1 MTVYVCKYLDTRQG
15 VVTLEVD
22 APNRTDAVNR
32 IRLKGKPISVEEK
45 VMGSKEI
52 VLFQSKKIKLKD
64 ISLFCK
70 QMSVMLE
77 SGIPLNN
84 AVDILEQQATSKNLK
99 SSLKIVSKSLKEGS
113 QLSKAMLD
121 QEGMF
126 PDLLIRMVQAG
137 EKTGKLDEVL
147 EKMSEHYTKELK
159 TSRQIQGAMIY
170 PAVLAFLAVAAVL
183 ALLYVVIPS
192 FSGIFEQSG
201 MAMPLPTRIVLA
213 ASNFVR
219 SSWYILFGV
228 TGILVFLFLRY
239 RSTEAGRYQ
248 LDRLKL
254 NLPVIKGPMQKI
266 VTARFASTLAILTSA
281 GIPLVEA
288 IESAAATTNNAVV
301 IEKMKIAN
309 EGLQKGERLT
319 GMITSTGLFPPM
331 MLSMVKIG
339 EESGSLESMLVK
351 TSDYYEEELETAIKQ
366 LLSLLEPAMIIVM
379 GVIIGGIVASVMLP
393 MFELAHAV
401 DAGSGV
407 DQYEGASEKFR
418 R

>member
-239 RSTEAGRYQ
+239 RSTETGRYQ

-401 DAGSGV
+401 DAGSGA
-407 DQYEGASEKFR
+407 DQ
-418 R
+418 

>member
-147 EKMSEHYTKELK
+147 EKMSEHYNKELK
-159 TSRQIQGAMIY
+159 TSRQIRGAMIY

-219 SSWYILFGV
+219 SYWYILFGV

-239 RSTEAGRYQ
+239 RSTEVGRYQ

-254 NLPVIKGPMQKI
+254 WLPVIKGPMQKI

-319 GMITSTGLFPPM
+319 GMITATGLFPPM

-401 DAGSGV
+401 DAGSGA
-407 DQYEGASEKFR
+407 DQ
-418 R
+418 

>member
-52 VLFQSKKIKLKD
+52 TLFQSKKIKLKD

-147 EKMSEHYTKELK
+147 EKMSEHYNKELK
-159 TSRQIQGAMIY
+159 TSRQIRGAMIY

-201 MAMPLPTRIVLA
+201 MDMPLPTRIVLA

-219 SSWYILFGV
+219 SYWYILFGV

-254 NLPVIKGPMQKI
+254 WLPVIKGPMQKI

-319 GMITSTGLFPPM
+319 GMITATGLFPPM

-401 DAGSGV
+401 DAGAETN
-407 DQYEGASEKFR
+407 Q
-418 R
+418 

>member
-1 MTVYVCKYLDTRQG
+1 
-15 VVTLEVD
+15 
-22 APNRTDAVNR
+22 
-32 IRLKGKPISVEEK
+32 
-45 VMGSKEI
+45 
-52 VLFQSKKIKLKD
+52 
-64 ISLFCK
+64 
-70 QMSVMLE
+70 MLE

-147 EKMSEHYTKELK
+147 EKMSEHYNKELK
-159 TSRQIQGAMIY
+159 TSRQIRGAMIY
-170 PAVLAFLAVAAVL
+170 PAVLAFLAVGAVL
-183 ALLYVVIPS
+183 ALLYIVIPS

-219 SSWYILFGV
+219 SYWYILFGV

-401 DAGSGV
+401 DAGAETN
-407 DQYEGASEKFR
+407 Q
-418 R
+418 

>member
-339 EESGSLESMLVK
+339 EESGSLESMLIK

-407 DQYEGASEKFR
+407 DQ
-418 R
+418 

>member
-147 EKMSEHYTKELK
+147 EKMSEHYNKELK
-159 TSRQIQGAMIY
+159 TSRQIRGAMIY
-170 PAVLAFLAVAAVL
+170 PAVLAFLAVGAVL
-183 ALLYVVIPS
+183 ALLYIVIPS

-219 SSWYILFGV
+219 SYWYILFGV

-401 DAGSGV
+401 DAGSGA
-407 DQYEGASEKFR
+407 DQ
-418 R
+418 

>member
-121 QEGMF
+121 QDGMF

-147 EKMSEHYTKELK
+147 EKMSEHYNKELK
-159 TSRQIQGAMIY
+159 TSRQIRGAMIY

-183 ALLYVVIPS
+183 ALLYIVIPS

-201 MAMPLPTRIVLA
+201 MDMPLPTRIVLA

-219 SSWYILFGV
+219 SYWYILFGV

-254 NLPVIKGPMQKI
+254 WLPVIKGPMQKI

-339 EESGSLESMLVK
+339 EESGSLESMLIK

-401 DAGSGV
+401 DAGSGA
-407 DQYEGASEKFR
+407 DQ
-418 R
+418 

>member
-15 VVTLEVD
+15 VVTLEMD

-147 EKMSEHYTKELK
+147 EKMSEHYNKELK
-159 TSRQIQGAMIY
+159 TSRQIRGAMIY
-170 PAVLAFLAVAAVL
+170 PAVLAFLAVGAVL
-183 ALLYVVIPS
+183 ALLYIVIPS

-228 TGILVFLFLRY
+228 IGILVFLFLRY

-319 GMITSTGLFPPM
+319 GMITATGLFPPM

-401 DAGSGV
+401 DAGAETN
-407 DQYEGASEKFR
+407 Q
-418 R
+418 

>member
-22 APNRTDAVNR
+22 APNQTDAVNR

-52 VLFQSKKIKLKD
+52 TLFQSKKIKLKD

-70 QMSVMLE
+70 QMSVMLN

-84 AVDILEQQATSKNLK
+84 AVDILEQQTDAKNLK
-99 SSLKIVSKSLKEGS
+99 ASLKVISKGLKEGNQLSKSLIEQNG
-113 QLSKAMLD
+113 L
-121 QEGMF
+121 F

-147 EKMSEHYTKELK
+147 ERMSEHYNKELK
-159 TSRQIQGAMIY
+159 TSRQIRGAMIY
-170 PAVLAFLAVAAVL
+170 PAVLAFLAVAATLV
-183 ALLYVVIPS
+183 LLYVVIPN

-201 MAMPLPTRIVLA
+201 VALPLPTRIVLA
-213 ASNFVR
+213 ASNFVQ
-219 SSWYILFGV
+219 SYWYILFGGV
-228 TGILVFLFLRY
+228 GLLVFLFLRY

-248 LDRLKL
+248 LDQLKL
-254 NLPVIKGPMQKI
+254 KMPVVKGPMQKI
-266 VTARFASTLAILTSA
+266 VTARFASTLATLTSA

-288 IESAAATTNNAVV
+288 IDSAAATTNNAVV
-301 IEKMKIAN
+301 IDKLRIAN

-319 GMITSTGLFPPM
+319 GMLTSTGLFPPM

-339 EESGSLESMLVK
+339 EESGSLESMLNK
-351 TSDYYEEELETAIKQ
+351 TSDFYEEELEAAIKQ
-366 LLSLLEPAMIIVM
+366 LLSLLEPAMIIFM

-393 MFELAHAV
+393 MFEIANAV
-401 DAGSGV
+401 QQGGEAN
-407 DQYEGASEKFR
+407 Q
-418 R
+418 

>member
-52 VLFQSKKIKLKD
+52 TLFQSKKIKLKD

-113 QLSKAMLD
+113 QLSKAMID

-147 EKMSEHYTKELK
+147 EKMSEHYNKELK
-159 TSRQIQGAMIY
+159 TSRQIRGAMIY

-183 ALLYVVIPS
+183 ALLYIVIPS

-201 MAMPLPTRIVLA
+201 MDMPLPTRIVLA

-219 SSWYILFGV
+219 SYWYILFGV

-254 NLPVIKGPMQKI
+254 WLPVIKGPMQKI

-319 GMITSTGLFPPM
+319 GMITATGLFPPM

-339 EESGSLESMLVK
+339 EESGSLESMLIK

-407 DQYEGASEKFR
+407 DQ
-418 R
+418 

>member
-147 EKMSEHYTKELK
+147 EKMSEHYNKELK
-159 TSRQIQGAMIY
+159 TSRQIRGAMIY

-219 SSWYILFGV
+219 SYWYILFGV

-239 RSTEAGRYQ
+239 RSTEVGRYQ

-254 NLPVIKGPMQKI
+254 WLPVIKGPMQKI

-319 GMITSTGLFPPM
+319 GMITATDLFPPM

-401 DAGSGV
+401 DAGSGA
-407 DQYEGASEKFR
+407 DQ
-418 R
+418 

>member
-52 VLFQSKKIKLKD
+52 TLFQSKKIKLKD

-70 QMSVMLE
+70 QMSVMLN

-84 AVDILEQQATSKNLK
+84 AVDILEQQTDAKNLK
-99 SSLKIVSKSLKEGS
+99 ASLKVISKSLKEGS

-147 EKMSEHYTKELK
+147 EKMSEHYNKELK
-159 TSRQIQGAMIY
+159 TSRQIRGAMIY

-183 ALLYVVIPS
+183 ALLYIVIPS

-201 MAMPLPTRIVLA
+201 MDMPLPTRIVLA

-219 SSWYILFGV
+219 SYWYILFGV

-254 NLPVIKGPMQKI
+254 WLPVIKGPMQKI

-319 GMITSTGLFPPM
+319 GMITATGLFPPM

-339 EESGSLESMLVK
+339 EESGSLESMLIK

-401 DAGSGV
+401 DAGSGA
-407 DQYEGASEKFR
+407 DQ
-418 R
+418 

>member
-52 VLFQSKKIKLKD
+52 TLFQSKKIKLKD

-70 QMSVMLE
+70 QMSVMLN

-84 AVDILEQQATSKNLK
+84 AVDILEQQTDAKNLK
-99 SSLKIVSKSLKEGS
+99 ASLKVISKGLKEGNQLSKSLIEQNG
-113 QLSKAMLD
+113 L
-121 QEGMF
+121 F

-147 EKMSEHYTKELK
+147 ERMSEHYNKELK
-159 TSRQIQGAMIY
+159 TSRQLRGAMIY

-183 ALLYVVIPS
+183 ALLYIVIPS

-201 MAMPLPTRIVLA
+201 MDMPLPTRIVLA

-219 SSWYILFGV
+219 SYWYILFGV

-254 NLPVIKGPMQKI
+254 WLPVIKGPMQKI

-319 GMITSTGLFPPM
+319 GMITATGLFPPM

-339 EESGSLESMLVK
+339 EESGSLESMLIK

-407 DQYEGASEKFR
+407 DQ
-418 R
+418 

>member
-113 QLSKAMLD
+113 QLSKAMID

-147 EKMSEHYTKELK
+147 EKMSEHYNKELK
-159 TSRQIQGAMIY
+159 TSRQIRGAMIY

-219 SSWYILFGV
+219 SYWYILFGV

-239 RSTEAGRYQ
+239 RSTEVGRYQ

-254 NLPVIKGPMQKI
+254 WLPVIKGPMQKI

-319 GMITSTGLFPPM
+319 GMITATDLFPPM

-407 DQYEGASEKFR
+407 DQ
-418 R
+418 

>member
-15 VVTLEVD
+15 IVTLEVD

-288 IESAAATTNNAVV
+288 IESAAATTNNSVV

-401 DAGSGV
+401 DAGSGA
-407 DQYEGASEKFR
+407 DQ
-418 R
+418 

>member
-113 QLSKAMLD
+113 QLSKAMID

-147 EKMSEHYTKELK
+147 EKMSEHYNKELK
-159 TSRQIQGAMIY
+159 TSRQIRGAMIY

-228 TGILVFLFLRY
+228 IGILVFLFLRY

-407 DQYEGASEKFR
+407 DQ
-418 R
+418 

>member
-1 MTVYVCKYLDTRQG
+1 
-15 VVTLEVD
+15 
-22 APNRTDAVNR
+22 
-32 IRLKGKPISVEEK
+32 
-45 VMGSKEI
+45 
-52 VLFQSKKIKLKD
+52 
-64 ISLFCK
+64 
-70 QMSVMLE
+70 
-77 SGIPLNN
+77 
-84 AVDILEQQATSKNLK
+84 
-99 SSLKIVSKSLKEGS
+99 
-113 QLSKAMLD
+113 MLD

-147 EKMSEHYTKELK
+147 EKMSEHYNKELK
-159 TSRQIQGAMIY
+159 TSRQIRGAMIY

-183 ALLYVVIPS
+183 ALLYIVIPS

-201 MAMPLPTRIVLA
+201 MDMPLPTRIVLA

-219 SSWYILFGV
+219 SYWYILFGV

-248 LDRLKL
+248 LDRLKFW
-254 NLPVIKGPMQKI
+254 LPVIKGPMQKI

-319 GMITSTGLFPPM
+319 GMITATGLFPPM

-339 EESGSLESMLVK
+339 EESGSLESMLIK

-407 DQYEGASEKFR
+407 DQ
-418 R
+418 

>member
-52 VLFQSKKIKLKD
+52 TLFQSKKIKLKD

-70 QMSVMLE
+70 QMSVMLN

-84 AVDILEQQATSKNLK
+84 AVDILEQQTDAKNLK
-99 SSLKIVSKSLKEGS
+99 ASLKVISKSLKEGS

-137 EKTGKLDEVL
+137 EKTGKLDAVL
-147 EKMSEHYTKELK
+147 EKMSEHYNKELK
-159 TSRQIQGAMIY
+159 TSRQIRGAMIY

-183 ALLYVVIPS
+183 ALLYIVIPS

-201 MAMPLPTRIVLA
+201 MDMPLPTRIVLA

-219 SSWYILFGV
+219 SYWYILFGV

-254 NLPVIKGPMQKI
+254 WLPVIKGPMQKI

-319 GMITSTGLFPPM
+319 GMITATGLFPPM

-339 EESGSLESMLVK
+339 EESGSLESMLIK

-407 DQYEGASEKFR
+407 DQ
-418 R
+418 

>member
-15 VVTLEVD
+15 IVTLEVD

-147 EKMSEHYTKELK
+147 EKMSEHYNKELK
-159 TSRQIQGAMIY
+159 TSRQIRGAMIY
-170 PAVLAFLAVAAVL
+170 PAVLAFLAVGAVL

-219 SSWYILFGV
+219 SYWYILFGV

-254 NLPVIKGPMQKI
+254 WLPVIKGPMQKI

-301 IEKMKIAN
+301 IEKIKIAN

-319 GMITSTGLFPPM
+319 GMITATGLFPPM

-401 DAGSGV
+401 DAGSGA
-407 DQYEGASEKFR
+407 DQ
-418 R
+418 

>member
-147 EKMSEHYTKELK
+147 EKMSEHYNKELK
-159 TSRQIQGAMIY
+159 TSRQIRGAMIY
-170 PAVLAFLAVAAVL
+170 PAVLAFLAVGAVL
-183 ALLYVVIPS
+183 ALLYIVIPS

-401 DAGSGV
+401 DAGAETN
-407 DQYEGASEKFR
+407 Q
-418 R
+418 

>member
-52 VLFQSKKIKLKD
+52 TLFQSKKIKLKD

-401 DAGSGV
+401 DAGSGA
-407 DQYEGASEKFR
+407 DQ
-418 R
+418 

>member
-52 VLFQSKKIKLKD
+52 TLFQSKKIKLKD

-159 TSRQIQGAMIY
+159 TSRQIRGAMIY

-201 MAMPLPTRIVLA
+201 MDMPLPTRIVLA

-219 SSWYILFGV
+219 SYWYILFGV

-254 NLPVIKGPMQKI
+254 WLPVIKGPMQKI

-319 GMITSTGLFPPM
+319 GMITATGLFPPM

-407 DQYEGASEKFR
+407 DQ
-418 R
+418 

>member
-121 QEGMF
+121 QEGMY

-147 EKMSEHYTKELK
+147 EKMSEHYNKELK
-159 TSRQIQGAMIY
+159 TSRQIRGAMIY
-170 PAVLAFLAVAAVL
+170 PAVLAFLAVGAVL
-183 ALLYVVIPS
+183 ALLYIVIPS

-219 SSWYILFGV
+219 SYWYILFGV

-254 NLPVIKGPMQKI
+254 WLPVIKGPMQKI

-401 DAGSGV
+401 DAGAGA
-407 DQYEGASEKFR
+407 DQ
-418 R
+418 

>member
-113 QLSKAMLD
+113 QLSKAMID

-147 EKMSEHYTKELK
+147 EKMSEHYNKELK
-159 TSRQIQGAMIY
+159 TSRQIRGAMIY

-219 SSWYILFGV
+219 SYWYILFGV

-239 RSTEAGRYQ
+239 RSTEVGRYQ

-254 NLPVIKGPMQKI
+254 WLPVIKGPMQKI

-319 GMITSTGLFPPM
+319 GMITATDLFPPM

-401 DAGSGV
+401 DAGAETN
-407 DQYEGASEKFR
+407 Q
-418 R
+418 

>member
-70 QMSVMLE
+70 QMSVMLN

-84 AVDILEQQATSKNLK
+84 AVDILEQQTDAKNLK
-99 SSLKIVSKSLKEGS
+99 ASLKVISKSLKEGS

-147 EKMSEHYTKELK
+147 EKMSEHYNKELK
-159 TSRQIQGAMIY
+159 TSRQIRGAMIY

-183 ALLYVVIPS
+183 ALLYIVIPS

-201 MAMPLPTRIVLA
+201 MDMPLPTRIVLA

-219 SSWYILFGV
+219 SYWYILFGV

-401 DAGSGV
+401 DAGSGA
-407 DQYEGASEKFR
+407 DQ
-418 R
+418 

>member
-147 EKMSEHYTKELK
+147 EKMSEHYNKELK
-159 TSRQIQGAMIY
+159 TSRQIRGAMIY

-201 MAMPLPTRIVLA
+201 MDMPLPTRIVLA

-219 SSWYILFGV
+219 SYWYILFGV

-254 NLPVIKGPMQKI
+254 WLPVIKGPMQKI

-401 DAGSGV
+401 DAGAETN
-407 DQYEGASEKFR
+407 Q
-418 R
+418 

>member
-147 EKMSEHYTKELK
+147 EKMSEHYNKELK
-159 TSRQIQGAMIY
+159 TSRQIRGAMIY

-219 SSWYILFGV
+219 SYWYILFGV

-254 NLPVIKGPMQKI
+254 WLPVIKGPMQKI

-319 GMITSTGLFPPM
+319 GMITATGLFPPM

-401 DAGSGV
+401 DAGSGA
-407 DQYEGASEKFR
+407 DQ
-418 R
+418 